1 MFPCVRLSWVAVSF
15 AQAAG
20 VRRLFQLIKELR
32 STNGDDNDDEGEEES
47 DLEHEKDACVSE
59 NGEHMQ
65 EESEEEEEKEQ
76 ESPAVA
82 SESAAPAKKVDI
94 GAGVGL
100 SDEEGEPEKD
110 SQLPHPLQRCRS
122 KTSLA
127 SLPSSAVLGGASKEA
142 LETPASY
149 AGPGILTTNKEDELA
164 DLMNQIS
171 LYEDGEQKDA
181 ATAHHD
187 AMLLLMG
194 SPERRAKEPTG
205 LSEFS
210 SNILAH
216 AEKS

>member
-1 MFPCVRLSWVAVSF
+1 M
-15 AQAAG
+15 
-20 VRRLFQLIKELR
+20 
-32 STNGDDNDDEGEEES
+32 
-47 DLEHEKDACVSE
+47 
-59 NGEHMQ
+59 
-65 EESEEEEEKEQ
+65 
-76 ESPAVA
+76 A
-82 SESAAPAKKVDI
+82 SESAAPAKKV
-94 GAGVGL
+94 AGVGL

-127 SLPSSAVLGGASKEA
+127 SLPSAAVLGGASKEA
-142 LETPASY
+142 LEMPASY

-171 LYEDGEQKDA
+171 LYEDGEQKDV